1 MTDDDY
7 TPAGVIRDTW
17 RWFPAWVTVAVA
29 VLLLGGGVILAG
41 WQFGWWLTAQD
52 ATRQAEVTQNGY
64 SNQVTLRQQVTSQLA
79 VVYSLTTQIAEA
91 NGDLSLAAALKPQR
105 MAVAGIVC
113 SDAAQVS
120 GTPLPAQQAEW
131 VSANCEGGTVSP
143 NSTYYQAGQP

>member
-1 MTDDDY
+1 MTM
-7 TPAGVIRDTW
+7 TPTEVAVAFW
-17 RWFPAWVTVAVA
+17 RWFWIGIGAL
-29 VLLLGGGVILAG
+29 VLLGALILGGWQAG
-41 WQFGWWLTAQD
+41 WWFSAHD
-52 ATRQAEVTQNGY
+52 ATRQAENTQNGY

-79 VVYSLTTQIAEA
+79 TVYSLTTQIAEA
-91 NGDLSLAAALKPQR
+91 KGDQSLIAALKPQR

-120 GTPLPAQQAEW
+120 GTPLPSQQAEW